1 MNTRAPPRL
10 LLVDDNESFS
20 LEFSE
25 YLELHGFRVTRL
37 PSLDDIGGRLAALD
51 PCLLVLDQFVAE
63 IDSLTILRDVRAR
76 FDGGIVMLT
85 GNQEQQDRV
94 VGLELGADDF
104 INKTQPPR
112 EILARLRAVARRVA
126 PRSDAAAAE
135 PAPAAGAP
143 APVPATTAAWELNT
157 QRRELL
163 GPDGAPIRLTSMEFD
178 LLAYLAA
185 RAGETVSRD
194 DLSVAILRRTFSPFD
209 RSLDNLVA
217 RIRVALRPMLGDR
230 MPIKSIRGVGYVFVG
245 FLASA

>member
-1 MNTRAPPRL
+1 MNTHASTRL
-10 LLVDDNESFS
+10 VLLDDNEIFS
-20 LEFSE
+20 KEFSE

-37 PSLDDIGGRLAALD
+37 ASLDDISARLSALE

-63 IDSLTILRDVRAR
+63 TDALTILRDVRAR
-76 FDGGIVMLT
+76 FEGGIVMLT
-85 GNQEQQDRV
+85 GNPEQQDRV

-104 INKTQPPR
+104 INKAQPPR
-112 EILARLRAVARRVA
+112 EILARLRAVARRVG
-126 PRSDAAAAE
+126 PRSDAEGAAPATT
-135 PAPAAGAP
+135 PAPAAN
-143 APVPATTAAWELNT
+143 WNLNT

-163 GPDGAPIRLTSMEFD
+163 TPDGAPIRLTSMEFD

-194 DLSVAILRRTFSPFD
+194 DLSMAILRRAFSPFD

-217 RIRVALRPMLGDR
+217 RIRVALRPSLGER

-245 FLASA
+245 FLVGS